1 MVVKAPRPDVPAA
14 TSEAPVVNA
23 CITSP
28 HVDADRARRLEELK
42 KQFPGVDFE
51 IAQTGPVFRSMIKE
65 KPSANPAAEEA
76 ARAANGSHSCD
87 GMRIRVKPSP

>member
-1 MVVKAPRPDVPAA
+1 MVIKTPRSDVPAA

-23 CITSP
+23 CITP
-28 HVDADRARRLEELK
+28 PQVAADRARRLEELRQ
-42 KQFPGVDFE
+42 QFPGVDFE
-51 IAQTGPVFRSMIKE
+51 IAQTGPVFRSLGKE